1 MEKFSSAVLYIS
13 VHISHTSAHTI
24 RESECGECG
33 HVLSSLKTTR
43 HGSRSWGDLAK
54 LGHKGR
60 KRRLSTKTIKLDPA
74 ELLVSNT
81 QCFV

>member
-13 VHISHTSAHTI
+13 VSAHTI

-33 HVLSSLKTTR
+33 HVLSSSKTTA
-43 HGSRSWGDLAK
+43 HELDSWGDLAK
-54 LGHKGR
+54 LGQKGR
-60 KRRLSTKTIKLDPA
+60 KRRLSSKTIKLDPA
-74 ELLVSNT
+74 DLLVSNT